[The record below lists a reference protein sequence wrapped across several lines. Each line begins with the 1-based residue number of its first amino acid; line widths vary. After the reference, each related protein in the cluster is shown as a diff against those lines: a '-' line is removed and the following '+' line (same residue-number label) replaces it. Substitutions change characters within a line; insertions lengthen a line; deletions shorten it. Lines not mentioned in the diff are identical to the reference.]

1 MTDSLEHEVLL
12 AERRL
17 ALSRAELDRMLATIE
32 TLQQDVLCLRSSL
45 AVKKRR
51 IQSAEE
57 AVEAVPLSTPPEQP
71 FIVYSDGSSLGNGT
85 QGARAGCAIVEPRGG
100 YEWCCV
106 CPGKQTNQRAELYA
120 AVAAVALAR
129 GSNLFEL
136 RTDSE
141 YVQLGIV
148 EKSRLEF
155 WVRNGWRTKAKTTVA
170 NRDLWEWMWAA
181 LQLRVQCNLQPIT
194 VVWVNAHSGVPGN
207 EAADLLAK
215 SAATRNRPPLP
226 GTPDADPYPWFDGQ
240 AEVEKILKLNNATN
254 K

>member
-1 MTDSLEHEVLL
+1 MSDSLENEVLL
-12 AERRL
+12 GERRL
-17 ALSRAELDRMLATIE
+17 ALARAELARLAATVE
-32 TLQQDVLCLRSSL
+32 TLQQDVLCLKSSL

-57 AVEAVPLSTPPEQP
+57 EVEVVAAPPP
-71 FIVYSDGSSLGNGT
+71 DRTFVVYSDGSSLGNGT
-85 QGARAGCAIVEPRGG
+85 ANARAGCAIVEPRGG
-100 YEWCCV
+100 YEWCCA

-129 GSNLFEL
+129 GSNSFEL

-141 YVQLGIV
+141 YVQLGIID
-148 EKSRLEF
+148 KTRLEF
-155 WVRNGWRTKAKTTVA
+155 WVRNGWRTKAKTPVA

-207 EAADLLAK
+207 EAADVLAK
-215 SAATRNRPPLP
+215 SAATRKPPLSAK
-226 GTPDADPYPWFDGQ
+226 PDIETFPWFDGQ
-240 AEVEKILKLNNATN
+240 VEVNKIRKLNNATN